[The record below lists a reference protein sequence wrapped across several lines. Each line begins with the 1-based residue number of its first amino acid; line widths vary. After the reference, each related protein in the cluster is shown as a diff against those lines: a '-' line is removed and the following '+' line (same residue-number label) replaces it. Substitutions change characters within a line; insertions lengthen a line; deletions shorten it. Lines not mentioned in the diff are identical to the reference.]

1 MLENWDDDDD
11 DDDNCNIMTTMEKL
25 TIKPEND
32 NVLTG
37 VFDVKNDEKHK
48 ILLATTVAQPE
59 KLTDAKI

>member
-1 MLENWDDDDD
+1 MLENWDDD